1 MALDRNWGFWAGRF
15 LTKLEVLRLRLRLV
29 VGVLTVSSQLRR
41 RMLPYCPP
49 DGAVYQYMPPHT
61 VAPDTEG
68 STCRRAWHRSTA
80 WSIHRMANRQST
92 YQSESTTECQT
103 WLAWRYVCRARTN
116 DNERRAGTNGH
127 SCTWVTMRV
136 LRSHCT
142 GMRAR
147 IRPTRSI
154 PTAAC
159 FSGCLW
165 VPRSKAISGMHLS
178 SFGRAL
184 SSRQH
189 GTGPCISCSPQK

>member
-1 MALDRNWGFWAGRF
+1 VRCTSTCLHILWL
-15 LTKLEVLRLRLRLV
+15 LTPRA
-29 VGVLTVSSQLRR
+29 RR
-41 RMLPYCPP
+41 ADVP
-49 DGAVYQYMPPHT
+49 GIAPPH
-61 VAPDTEG
+61 G
-68 STCRRAWHRSTA
+68 QYTA
-80 WSIHRMANRQST
+80 WPIDSPRMYGIMATWRLT